1 MKNLLPHIIIVRPL
15 NVLAAIISI
24 LLSSIITQY
33 DGHSI
38 NIIYAS
44 LVVVFFTAGA
54 NTLND
59 YFDYE
64 IDMVNRPN
72 RPLSSGGVS
81 KNHALIYSI
90 LYFIIG
96 LFFAYQLNYNSKII
110 SIFIS
115 FPLLILYNYSL
126 KGYPLIGNIVVAL
139 ILSLTF
145 IFAGCVFNNIPPM
158 IIPSILAFGL
168 TLIREIIK
176 DIADIKG
183 DKLVGLKTFPVIYGR
198 EKAFSLCVVL
208 SVLFGVGA
216 FIPFINGHYNI
227 FYGVLLILTVEI
239 PLAKVVI
246 LIINKPSIT
255 MIKKSADLLK
265 ISTFGGLLSILV
277 GTI

>member
-38 NIIYAS
+38 NIIYAI

-81 KNHALIYSI
+81 KKHALIYSI

-115 FPLLILYNYSL
+115 FPLLILYNYNL

-158 IIPSILAFGL
+158 ITPSILAFGL

-277 GTI
+277 GII

>member
-38 NIIYAS
+38 NIIYAI

-72 RPLSSGGVS
+72 RPLSSGGVL
-81 KNHALIYSI
+81 KKHALIYSI

-158 IIPSILAFGL
+158 ITPSILAFGL

-216 FIPFINGHYNI
+216 FIPFINGYYNI

-277 GTI
+277 GII